1 MKSIKLI
8 AAAAALTIS
17 SVAVAGPSYTY
28 IDGGIV
34 LGASSGDD
42 KETQGL
48 ALRGSFGFANIWH
61 IGAGIAGGESNGGK
75 SKLVGAD
82 FSSANL
88 YVGLNP
94 AMTENLD
101 LVIRLG
107 IAGGEQKFDAARELG
122 PGTTLTKD
130 EFAELYLEAGPR
142 GMIGEK
148 FEWSVLATVAGGEN
162 KVTGTLVG
170 FPQETKSDYRAVSA
184 RAGAAYYFTPNMSL
198 GLDVVIAGDNQR
210 SVTNNG
216 MPYQREGVADLY
228 FRYSF

>member
-34 LGASSGDD
+34 VGQSTGDD
-42 KETQGL
+42 SETQGL

-61 IGAGIAGGESNGGK
+61 VGADLVGGEVNGGK
-75 SKLVGAD
+75 KDNKATGAD
-82 FSSANL
+82 ATAYAL

-101 LVIRLG
+101 LVVRLG
-107 IAGGEQKFDAARELG
+107 IAGGEEKFLVNGADV
-122 PGTTLTKD
+122 KD
-130 EFAELYLEAGPR
+130 EYSEIYLQAGPR

-148 FEWSVLATVAGGEN
+148 FEWSVLANIGAGEYETSTKQEKDDFRN
-162 KVTGTLVG
+162 VG
-170 FPQETKSDYRAVSA
+170 AQ
-184 RAGAAYYFTPNMSL
+184 AGAAYYFTPNMSL
-198 GLDVVIAGDNQR
+198 GLDVGIAGNADR
-210 SVTNNG
+210 VGVYS
-216 MPYQREGVADLY
+216 REGVADLY
-228 FRYSF
+228 FRWSF